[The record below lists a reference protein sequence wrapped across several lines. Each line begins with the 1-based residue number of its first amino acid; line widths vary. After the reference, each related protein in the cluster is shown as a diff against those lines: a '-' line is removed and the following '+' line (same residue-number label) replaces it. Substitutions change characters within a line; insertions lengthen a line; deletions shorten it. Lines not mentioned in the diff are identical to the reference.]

1 MSQSKNARLGLLTLA
16 LAWAAIGMLP
26 AAPAAAQARVIDV
39 LADKDSRF
47 RIPGQ
52 SHAEI
57 TVKAGEPLVLRI
69 EARRGKTWNRDG
81 SIHGF
86 TLLHAKDHAKVP
98 GWDLELHS
106 GKQEFSLTAP
116 AQPGEYEVLCTV
128 ICSDDHDG
136 MRMKFIVVP

>member
-1 MSQSKNARLGLLTLA
+1 MRQGIRIFVGLVLA
-16 LAWAAIGMLP
+16 TAGWNTRG
-26 AAPAAAQARVIDV
+26 AAQATPATTPRVIEV
-39 LADKDSRF
+39 VADKDSRF
-47 RIPGQ
+47 KMPGQ
-52 SHAEI
+52 RHPEI
-57 TVKAGEPLVLRI
+57 TVRAGEALLLRI

-98 GWDLELHS
+98 GWDLELRQ
-106 GKQEFSLTAP
+106 GKQEFALTAP
-116 AQPGEYEVLCTV
+116 SQPGEYEVLCTV